1 MGGVATSFE
10 TLKLTAFKWKLFY
23 LGIPLT
29 RCNRKTLIA
38 NVIWKIK
45 TICFSPL
52 LSILL
57 LLYSQ
62 AMYIGQTHLLDP
74 TRKVFCMSRML
85 WKRINGWLP
94 KVMHRPIVVL
104 NYAPTIVPITVHV
117 LATVT
122 VPSIYG
128 NHHFVKLPLRWF
140 RSFRRIP
147 ILTQE
152 WEQLVYFHWIAP
164 RWLPNAIPWLR
175 TYHACFFLSLIHAW
189 RHQW

>member
-1 MGGVATSFE
+1 MEIILYTPLDYYFIWVYLLFDQFLHDATV
-10 TLKLTAFKWKLFY
+10 
-23 LGIPLT
+23 
-29 RCNRKTLIA
+29 TLIA
-38 NVIWKIK
+38 NVILKK
-45 TICFSPL
+45 NYSFFSSL

-62 AMYIGQTHLLDP
+62 AMYIGQTHVLNP
-74 TRKVFCMSRML
+74 MRKVFCMSRML
-85 WKRINGWLP
+85 WKQINGWLP
-94 KVMHRPIVVL
+94 KVMHKPIVVL

-128 NHHFVKLPLRWF
+128 NNHFVKLPLRWF

-152 WEQLVYFHWIAP
+152 
-164 RWLPNAIPWLR
+164 
-175 TYHACFFLSLIHAW
+175 
-189 RHQW
+189 